1 MNTFIENYHVAPLG
15 VDIDFN
21 TAASNL
27 SDSVDMTNFHRATF
41 LIQLADIGTASPVL
55 YAYSGATA
63 GASTSAL
70 TFRYA
75 FGGAA
80 QGTAVAGSTASCDV
94 LTAWSTSAALTLT
107 HGTYDNFLLFVD
119 IKASEMDMAN
129 NENWL
134 TLDFTDPGGATGQAI
149 VLVVLEPRYASNRH
163 PTCLA

>member
-1 MNTFIENYHVAPLG
+1 MIFIENFKPVPVG
-15 VDIDFN
+15 VDIDFDN
-21 TAASNL
+21 AASNL
-27 SDSVDMTNFHRATF
+27 SDSICMKNFHRCTY
-41 LIQLADIGTASPVL
+41 LIQLYDIGTASPVL
-55 YAYSGATA
+55 YLYSGASDA
-63 GASTSAL
+63 ACTSAL

-107 HGTYDNFLLFVD
+107 HGTYDNYMLVVD
-119 IKASEMDMAN
+119 IMASEMDVAN
-129 NENWL
+129 GEEWL

-149 VLVVLEPRYASNRH
+149 VFAILEPRYPANRM